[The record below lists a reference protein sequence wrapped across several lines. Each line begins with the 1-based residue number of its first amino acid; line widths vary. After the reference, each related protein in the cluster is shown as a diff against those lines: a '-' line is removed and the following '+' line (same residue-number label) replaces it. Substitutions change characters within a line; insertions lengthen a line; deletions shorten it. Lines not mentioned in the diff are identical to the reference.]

1 MLSLTNVAEMK
12 KLLVFLGI
20 VGIFGVAGYRA
31 LMNWTV
37 DVNPASLARSMSPE
51 ERSQAC
57 SALSGGTE
65 GGYEVC
71 MEGMDLAAQGIQNPA
86 IPDLSQPA
94 EWADYKPGYTL
105 ALRQTWVQSFASN
118 SQPGFGACLF
128 DMVASSIEFSR
139 FLEIKTAIQNDV
151 DPRTISDFSLAMD
164 DCTNGTYY
172 SLRQTSTNEGTSDNS
187 ASATTLPYATDTNKY
202 WNAKCPATLRRNDY
216 LPLLKCDKGPGV
228 RHIQY
233 FLGVNP
239 DSYYGNDTFN
249 AVVDFQSRNNL
260 PVTGNI
266 DAETWRLL
274 DPDQTGPGS
283 DVNGDGLVTPDEFR

>member
-1 MLSLTNVAEMK
+1 MK
-12 KLLVFLGI
+12 KLLIVLGI
-20 VGIFGVAGYRA
+20 LGVLGFSGYRA

-37 DVNPASLARSMSPE
+37 DINPASLARSMSPE
-51 ERSQAC
+51 QRSQAC

-65 GGYEVC
+65 GGYDVC
-71 MEGMDLAAQGIQNPA
+71 MEGMDLAERGIQNPV
-86 IPDLSQPA
+86 IPDLAQPA

-105 ALRQTWVQSFASN
+105 AQRQAWVQSFASN

-128 DMVASSIEFSR
+128 DMIASSIEYSR
-139 FLEIKTAIQNDV
+139 FLEIKTAVQNNV
-151 DPRTISDFSLAMD
+151 DPQSISEFALAMD
-164 DCTNGTYY
+164 DCSNGTFH
-172 SLRQTSTNEGTSDNS
+172 SLSRTSTAPTEDQAATTP
-187 ASATTLPYATDTNKY
+187 TTLPYATETSKY

-228 RHIQY
+228 QHAQY

-249 AVVDFQSRNNL
+249 AVIDFQSRNNL
-260 PVTGNI
+260 PVTGSI
-266 DAETWRLL
+266 DSETWRLL

-283 DVNGDGLVTPDEFR
+283 DLNGDGLVTPDEFR